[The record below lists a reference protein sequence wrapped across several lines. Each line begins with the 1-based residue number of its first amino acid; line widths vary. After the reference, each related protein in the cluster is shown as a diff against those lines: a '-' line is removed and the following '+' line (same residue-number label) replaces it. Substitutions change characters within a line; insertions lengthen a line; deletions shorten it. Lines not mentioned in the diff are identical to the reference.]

1 MNAGEVAAPKLWTAA
16 FYLSLAILAA
26 VLVYQTFVHPV
37 LESDTHRLLLG
48 LPALRKCIQKGTWG
62 NCKGASYFGLLQHIP
77 AWIGFALSRN
87 LPRTGFALCLFSLVS
102 VFALAGTGFFL
113 LRKTSRTVSQL
124 WILLLGSSP
133 LLYYCNHSFS
143 EPLAA
148 LLNLLFVA
156 FAATSNQGW
165 LIFVVAFVAGLSKE
179 TTPLLLLP
187 LLAVALVF
195 RRRNDSRERILA
207 AAASSVFGLLL
218 SALANDWLNLVRY
231 GTLSNAFYS
240 QEALR
245 VHDLGIAARFF
256 AAAWASP
263 SGGLLFFWPA
273 FAMLLASLCAAAI
286 FRRAFD
292 PLLWLSLGALCV
304 PCLALAFWHSPFGWI
319 CWGDRLL
326 LPWIPA
332 VVLLLLWT
340 QHEQVESFF
349 VHLGRLRLTKPL
361 GAMIGIFSLPQ
372 LLVVFDNRWMMDVF
386 RPAPGC
392 KTTPKEDF
400 VSYLPYY
407 YQCLDQYLWRIDAT
421 VFRIFRALETKLA
434 LGFLALA
441 FVLLFMAGLS
451 SLPAPAPPQSK
462 NQPPVPGSAC

>member
-1 MNAGEVAAPKLWTAA
+1 
-16 FYLSLAILAA
+16 LAILAA
-26 VLVYQTFVHPV
+26 VLLYQTFAHAV

-48 LPALRKCIQKGTWG
+48 LPALRNCIEKGLWG
-62 NCKGASYFGLLQHIP
+62 HCKGASYFGLLQHIP
-77 AWIGFALSRN
+77 AWIGFVLSRD
-87 LPRTGFALCLFSLVS
+87 LPRTGFALCILSLVS
-102 VFALAGTGFFL
+102 VFASAGTGFL
-113 LRKTSRTVSQL
+113 ILRKVSGTASHL
-124 WILLLGSSP
+124 WILLLVSSP

-156 FAATSNQGW
+156 LAVTSKQKW
-165 LIFVVAFVAGLSKE
+165 LMFVVAFFAGLSKE

-207 AAASSVFGLLL
+207 AGAFSAWGLLL

-231 GTLSNAFYS
+231 GTWSNAFYS
-240 QEALR
+240 RDILR

-256 AAAWASP
+256 AAAWVSP

-273 FAMLLASLCAAAI
+273 FTILLVSLCAAAI
-286 FRRAFD
+286 CRRALD

-304 PCLALAFWHSPFGWI
+304 PSLALAFWHSPFGWI

-326 LPWIPA
+326 LAWIPA
-332 VVLLLLWT
+332 VILLLLWS
-340 QHEQVESFF
+340 QHEQVESLL

-372 LLVVFDNRWMMDVF
+372 LLVVFDNRWMLDVF

-392 KTTPKEDF
+392 PTTPREDF

-407 YQCLDQYLWRIDAT
+407 YQCINQYLWRIDAT
-421 VFRIFRALETKLA
+421 VFRIFRVLETKLA
-434 LGFLALA
+434 LGVLALA
-441 FVLLFMAGLS
+441 FVLLFIAGLS
-451 SLPAPAPPQSK
+451 SLPTPSPQSK
-462 NQPPVPGSAC
+462 NEPPVPGSAC